1 MATDDPGVG
10 ARVSVPF
17 PKESAPQG
25 SVSPDKDRASGNRD
39 VNPLPRRIGLVL
51 GPVLGLLTY
60 FLLPDMPLPLPDGA
74 GMGDLAVNGR
84 MVAAITVFIATWWA
98 TEAIPIPVTSLLP
111 LVAFPI
117 LVDGA
122 AVGDVAPSYGSPT
135 IFLFMG
141 GFMLAL
147 AMQRWN
153 LHKRIALTIVSKVG
167 SNTVGLIGGFMVATA
182 FISMW
187 VSNTATTVMM
197 LPVGLS
203 VIALITQFR
212 GGRTDANFATALM
225 LGIAYAASIG
235 SVATLIGTPPN
246 VLMVAYLSEFHD
258 ITIGFGQWM
267 MVGLPIAA
275 AFLFLAWILLARLIF
290 RPGVKRV
297 EGAQDLIR
305 EELRAMGPV
314 SRPEKLVLAVFVTAA
329 LAWIFVPMLAKNE
342 VVGGALPWLGSITDP
357 VVAMAVAIALFLIP
371 ADRTTRLLD
380 WDTAVKLPWG
390 ILLLFGGGI
399 AISGQFTASGLSA
412 WIGGQVSALGGV
424 PIWVLVLC
432 VTAIVLMLT
441 ELTSN
446 TATTST
452 FLPVLG
458 GVATGLD
465 VDVLVLVVPAVLAAS
480 MAFMLPVATPPNA
493 IAFGSGYVNINQMM
507 RGGVL
512 LNLAALFIIL
522 LGMYAL
528 AGWALGIPL

>member
-1 MATDDPGVG
+1 MATDDPAVN
-10 ARVSVPF
+10 APDSASVPRQ
-17 PKESAPQG
+17 PVPQ
-25 SVSPDKDRASGNRD
+25 DKDRASGNRET
-39 VNPLPRRIGLVL
+39 NPLPRRIGLVL
-51 GPVLGLLTY
+51 GPVLGLLVY
-60 FLLPDMPLPLPDGA
+60 FLLPDMPLPLPDGE

-84 MVAAITVFIATWWA
+84 AVAGITVFIATWWA
-98 TEAIPIPVTSLLP
+98 TEAIPIPVTSLVP

-117 LVDGA
+117 LVDGV

-203 VIALITQFR
+203 VVALITQFR

-267 MVGLPIAA
+267 MVGLPIAV
-275 AFLFLAWILLARLIF
+275 AFLFLAWVVLARLLF
-290 RPGVKRV
+290 RPGIKRV
-297 EGAQDLIR
+297 EGAQELIR
-305 EELRAMGPV
+305 DELREMGPI

-329 LAWIFVPMLAKNE
+329 LSWIFVPMLADSQTI
-342 VVGGALPWLGSITDP
+342 GGALPWLGGISDP
-357 VVAMAVAIALFLIP
+357 VIAMAVAVALFLIP
-371 ADRTTRLLD
+371 AERGTGTRLLD

-399 AISGQFTASGLSA
+399 AISGQFTASGLSV
-412 WIGGQVSALGGV
+412 WIGGQVSVLGGV

-432 VTAIVLMLT
+432 VTAVVLLLT

-465 VDVLVLVVPAVLAAS
+465 VDVLVLVVPAVLAAT

-493 IAFGSGYVNINQMM
+493 IAFGSGYVTINQMM

-512 LNLAALFIIL
+512 LNLAALFVVL